1 MVDEAFGLIRRP
13 PGVRFDSGGI
23 GKGLAADLLA
33 EWLAAHARFVVDC
46 GGDLR
51 VGGTAIA
58 AEPFDVLVEH
68 PLSGEHTHSFRLG
81 GGAVATS
88 GLNVRVWRR
97 DDGRYAHH
105 LIDPATGEPAWT
117 GLIGATALGPT
128 AVEAETLA
136 KAALLSGP
144 EGARR
149 VLAGGG
155 GLIVH
160 DHGEV
165 ELVGRVRPAP
175 RTRSRCRG
183 FGARRERRPMNP
195 PVEQHAWWLA
205 SRASGIVALA
215 LVTISVT
222 LGLVMAGRVMRAPGR
237 ARVMTALHEQTALA
251 GLLAIVIHGITLLG
265 DAYLNPGLI
274 GISVPGA
281 IDYRPLWTG
290 LGIGAGYLAAA
301 LGLTFYVRALDRRA
315 ALAPGAPADDP
326 RLRARGRPHARR
338 RHRRVGPLD
347 ARLAA

>member
-1 MVDEAFGLIRRP
+1 M
-13 PGVRFDSGGI
+13 
-23 GKGLAADLLA
+23 
-33 EWLAAHARFVVDC
+33 
-46 GGDLR
+46 
-51 VGGTAIA
+51 
-58 AEPFDVLVEH
+58 LVEH

-149 VLAGGG
+149 VLAERG

-165 ELVGRVRPAP
+165 ELVGPGPPRSPVRDL
-175 RTRSRCRG
+175 
-183 FGARRERRPMNP
+183 GAAVGVRRERRPMSP
-195 PVEQHAWWLA
+195 PVEEHGWWLA
-205 SRASGIVALA
+205 SRASGLVALA

-222 LGLVMAGRVMRAPGR
+222 LGLVMAGQGHAR
-237 ARVMTALHEQTALA
+237 ARA
-251 GLLAIVIHGITLLG
+251 
-265 DAYLNPGLI
+265 
-274 GISVPGA
+274 
-281 IDYRPLWTG
+281 
-290 LGIGAGYLAAA
+290 
-301 LGLTFYVRALDRRA
+301 
-315 ALAPGAPADDP
+315 APAC
-326 RLRARGRPHARR
+326 
-338 RHRRVGPLD
+338 
-347 ARLAA
+347 